1 MDKRNEIE
9 LLQAQLIQERAL
21 VQDLEAGK
29 SKMILDAIEVG
40 GQFLDL
46 CEAVRVLKE
55 VLQLIM
61 LKAPGYD
68 WNTDPLSIT
77 LMVGNAVTKSD
88 HVLAGEP
95 DEEND
100 SLQAQLAQRT
110 AELEALRK
118 WRDYVTVAL
127 QRPGGAFFEDVP
139 KHIIDLV
146 AELERVRA
154 QVQQLEKDNATL
166 HQFWMNADDWLAY
179 NDKQAAIQRER
190 DILRTLVA
198 ALPKVEGAV
207 EVSAGDDGCYI
218 LPLWIRCV
226 TKEQADGIAALLQE
240 RQKLC

>member
-55 VLQLIM
+55 VLQFVM

-77 LMVGNAVTKSD
+77 LMVGNALTKSN

-100 SLQAQLAQRT
+100 SLQDQLTQRT
-110 AELEALRK
+110 AELEAAKAIQAIDMKNNNAYREQVANLQAELERVRADNKALDK
-118 WRDYVTVAL
+118 WRADVTVAL
-127 QRPGGAFFEDVP
+127 QRPEGAFFVDVP
-139 KHIIDLV
+139 QHIKDLV
-146 AELERVRA
+146 
-154 QVQQLEKDNATL
+154 K
-166 HQFWMNADDWLAY
+166 
-179 NDKQAAIQRER
+179 ER
-190 DILRTLVA
+190 DDLRTLVL
-198 ALPKVEGAV
+198 ALPKVEGDWTVSCALADRVVEGGIVSDISEAV
-207 EVSAGDDGCYI
+207 
-218 LPLWIRCV
+218 
-226 TKEQADGIAALLQE
+226 AAIVQH
-240 RQKLC
+240 RQGMEG